1 MCDVFENRWQKLDIL
16 LVMLIDPS
24 AKGILFLQ
32 ESRITK
38 SAMNFNPDEDKIG
51 RIFYRAIP
59 TFTPCFTPIELLL
72 SIEDVFDND
81 FSDYVM

>member
-1 MCDVFENRWQKLDIL
+1 
-16 LVMLIDPS
+16 
-24 AKGILFLQ
+24 
-32 ESRITK
+32 
-38 SAMNFNPDEDKIG
+38 MNFNQDEDKIG

-72 SIEDVFDND
+72 SIEDVCDND